1 MGGAAVLV
9 VEVVGVLPDVEGKDG
24 FEGFGDGVAGAGLLS
39 DDEGAVSG
47 GGKPDPAGAEEAGA
61 LGDEVVLEG
70 VEGAPLLL
78 DLRDEFGIVR
88 FVWSSVIGRFELR
101 EIEVVVQ
108 DLAGVVEDGAGRSLF
123 DDLLKREVLVGRA
136 GEELV
141 EVVHIGLQMLAV
153 VESDGAGADDGLE
166 CVGSVG
172 KVDELEHEVGVC
184 VKLRL
189 CSPIW
194 VARQKGMRW
203 NLPP

>member
-1 MGGAAVLV
+1 MGRAAVLV

-24 FEGFGDGVAGAGLLS
+24 LEGFVDGVAGAGLLS
-39 DDEGAVSG
+39 DDEGAVCG

-61 LGDEVVLEG
+61 FGDEVVLEG

-78 DLRDEFGIVR
+78 DLRDEFRVVR
-88 FVWSSVIGRFELR
+88 LVWSGVIGRSELR

-108 DLAGVVEDGAGRSLF
+108 DLAGIVEDGAGRSLF

-172 KVDELEHEVGVC
+172 KVDELEHEVGV
-184 VKLRL
+184 V
-189 CSPIW
+189 
-194 VARQKGMRW
+194 
-203 NLPP
+203 